1 MILTNFG
8 FIVFGFIVLGF
19 VSGSIP
25 ITYYLGKL
33 ANIDITNTGDGNPG
47 ATNLWKS
54 AGWKIGLLGLI
65 LDIFKGALP
74 VYLGKE
80 YYFSN
85 VEDPSIAIVTLMV
98 IAPVAG
104 IAFSPLLGF
113 KGSKAL
119 SVTAGVWIGISA
131 GLAFLIMVPFMGL
144 LQLIQKTHV
153 WTIII
158 SMVGMIVC
166 LSIVAQNLPLLI
178 ISVKYLIP
186 IWILNMVIIIVKH
199 WDAMRTGVVFRDW
212 LYKFV
217 KAQPS

>member
-1 MILTNFG
+1 MILTNFA
-8 FIVFGFIVLGF
+8 FIVLGF
-19 VSGSIP
+19 VFGCIP

-54 AGWKIGLLGLI
+54 AGWKIGLLGFL
-65 LDIFKGALP
+65 LDISKGAIP
-74 VYLGKE
+74 VYLGTE
-80 YYFSN
+80 YYFSRIEN
-85 VEDPSIAIVTLMV
+85 PNIAIVTLIV
-98 IAPVAG
+98 VAPVAG

-153 WTIII
+153 WTIMI
-158 SMVGMIVC
+158 SMVGMIIC
-166 LSIVAQNLPLLI
+166 LSLVAPNLPLLI
-178 ISVKYLIP
+178 IPVKYLIP
-186 IWILNMVIIIVKH
+186 IWIVNMVIIIIKH
-199 WDAMRTGVVFRDW
+199 WDAMKARIEFRGW
-212 LYKFV
+212 LYRFV
-217 KAQPS
+217 KAEPS

>member
-1 MILTNFG
+1 M
-8 FIVFGFIVLGF
+8 GF

-33 ANIDITNTGDGNPG
+33 ASIDITNTGDGNPG
-47 ATNLWKS
+47 ATNLWNS
-54 AGWKIGLLGLI
+54 VGWKIGLPGFI
-65 LDIFKGALP
+65 LDVSKGALP
-74 VYLGKE
+74 VYLGTE
-80 YYFSN
+80 YYFSRVDN
-85 VEDPSIAIVTLMV
+85 PSITLVTLMV

-131 GLAFLIMVPFMGL
+131 GLAFLIIVPFMGL

-153 WTIII
+153 WTIMI

-166 LSIVAQNLPLLI
+166 LSIIASNFPLLI
-178 ISVKYLIP
+178 IPVKYLIP
-186 IWILNMVIIIVKH
+186 VWIVNMVIIIIKH
-199 WDAMRTGVVFRDW
+199 WDAMKTRIVFRGW
-212 LYKFV
+212 LCRFV
-217 KAQPS
+217 KVEPS

>member
-1 MILTNFG
+1 MILANL
-8 FIVFGFIVLGF
+8 GFIVLGF
-19 VSGSIP
+19 ISGSVP
-25 ITYYLGKL
+25 ITYYLGRLVNK
-33 ANIDITNTGDGNPG
+33 DITTIGDGNPG

-54 AGWKIGLLGLI
+54 VGWKVGLPGFI
-65 LDIFKGALP
+65 LDVSKGALP
-74 VYLGKE
+74 VYVGTE
-80 YYFSN
+80 YYFSS
-85 VEDPSIAIVTLMV
+85 VENPNIAIVTLMV

-158 SMVGMIVC
+158 SMIGMIIC
-166 LSIVAQNLPLLI
+166 LSIVAPNLPLLI
-178 ISVKYLIP
+178 IPVKYLIP
-186 IWILNMVIIIVKH
+186 IWIANMVIIIVKH
-199 WDAMRTGVVFRDW
+199 WEEMKTGIVFRDW

-217 KAQPS
+217 KVQPS

>member
-1 MILTNFG
+1 MILTN
-8 FIVFGFIVLGF
+8 FGFIVLGF

-33 ANIDITNTGDGNPG
+33 ASIDITNTGDGNPG
-47 ATNLWKS
+47 ATNLWNS
-54 AGWKIGLLGLI
+54 VGWKIGLPGFI
-65 LDIFKGALP
+65 LDVSKGALP
-74 VYLGKE
+74 VYLGTE
-80 YYFSN
+80 YYFSRVDN
-85 VEDPSIAIVTLMV
+85 PSIALVTLMV

-153 WTIII
+153 WTIMI

-166 LSIVAQNLPLLI
+166 LSIIASNLPLLI
-178 ISVKYLIP
+178 IPVKYLIP
-186 IWILNMVIIIVKH
+186 VWIVNMVIIIIKH
-199 WDAMRTGVVFRDW
+199 WDAMKTRIIFRGW
-212 LYKFV
+212 LYRFV
-217 KAQPS
+217 KAEPS